1 MNLLSNPTHEYFH
14 FGHQKLVQSV
24 GSHTKSVRPAKEEP
38 IKTTI
43 WCMSENYGN
52 MVNRDRASQSNAS
65 IESETQK
72 CAWCWA
78 E

>member
-14 FGHQKLVQSV
+14 FGHQILVQSV

-43 WCMSENYGN
+43 
-52 MVNRDRASQSNAS
+52 
-65 IESETQK
+65 
-72 CAWCWA
+72 
-78 E
+78 